1 MLVTL
6 FITGLCKQLPEQ
18 GEELSELKQ
27 RSLVQTTVDLAKASL
42 LDNEEEQR
50 L

>member
-6 FITGLCKQLPEQ
+6 FITGLGKQLPEQ
-18 GEELSELKQ
+18 REELSELKQ
-27 RSLVQTTVDLAKASL
+27 RSLVQATVDLAKASL